1 MPILQSAPESRVGTR
16 KGAEKTFTPLD
27 DTFINSQADNRVDSL
42 DPKDAR
48 KRKKKL
54 QLSDEHTTSQVPS
67 RKVDNTPTRPS
78 PKPVIR
84 HLPIIINLLPI
95 GPHVTRAL
103 PDYTDTPLLAPA
115 QLAIDA
121 LVNPLKEPTA

>member
-1 MPILQSAPESRVGTR
+1 MPILQSAPKSRVGTR
-16 KGAEKTFTPLD
+16 KGAQKTFTPLD
-27 DTFINSQADNRVDSL
+27 DTFINSLKPTTESIVSTQKTREEKKTPALRRAHHLPSPIAQSRQHPNQA
-42 DPKDAR
+42 
-48 KRKKKL
+48 
-54 QLSDEHTTSQVPS
+54 
-67 RKVDNTPTRPS
+67 S

-84 HLPIIINLLPI
+84 HLPILVNLLPI

-121 LVNPLKEPTA
+121 LINPLEEPTT